1 MKITIVF
8 KNGFSFTI
16 TCKSFTLKKN
26 AFEQLTGY
34 EIKDIKDHKPLYI
47 SIEDIVCVYRDME
60 AEEEDEQSQR

>member
-34 EIKDIKDHKPLYI
+34 EIKGIKDRKPMYI
-47 SIEDIVCVYRDME
+47 NFEEVICVYRDME
-60 AEEEDEQSQR
+60 AEEEDAQI